1 MSWFCAEFVSERV
14 MNMLVLAVMWI
25 PGMGSRAERLAKM
38 LDEQEENFKVRE
50 FDLNDEAPTG
60 LFEDSQLRLILFVDW
75 WVHTSRLRPHTPV
88 P

>member
-1 MSWFCAEFVSERV
+1 

-75 WVHTSRLRPHTPV
+75 WVCARVRCGKWDVMLLSSCFCFHEATC
-88 P
+88 